1 MNQKIIALIIGLLT
15 VAVIGVMSLQIKF
28 ILDAR
33 QEKEEQFNNH
43 IRAAIKNVA
52 ERIEKVENFENIQR
66 LNGFSMQQLNTTPN
80 GFSYSQTTIVSTDP
94 LVIQRQKLDAARFLQ
109 EVGNKPIEERINLVQ
124 LETFLKQELA
134 ERGINIPYNYGVF
147 SNQENSFF
155 IFNNRYLIPQES
167 QTNIEFLKNS
177 EYKANLFNTDVKS
190 PGMLMLNF
198 PSKISLIWR
207 GLWSILLLSL
217 LFATIILACFGYTI
231 SVIFRQKKLSEMK
244 TDFINNMTHEFK
256 TPIATISLAADSIA
270 HQNIINNPDK
280 IRKFVD
286 MIKQENKR
294 MHGQVEKVLQMAQ
307 IERDTMNLNLT
318 SIDLHDA
325 INQAVGN
332 ISLQVEK
339 KEGIVTTN
347 FNADQPMIEGDVNHI
362 SNVINNLLDNANKYS
377 PEKPDISVSTR
388 NVSNGV
394 EITITDKGIGMSKEA
409 RKRIFEKFY
418 RVHTGNVHDVKGFG
432 LGLAYVKTIVTAHQ
446 GSIDVRSELGKGS
459 SFVVFFPFHT
469 QAIKEMA

>member
-28 ILDAR
+28 ILDTR
-33 QEKEEQFNNH
+33 REKEEQFNNH

-52 ERIEKVENFENIQR
+52 ERVEKVGNVQW
-66 LNGFSMQQLNTTPN
+66 LNGFSMQQLNSTPN
-80 GFSYSQTTIVSTDP
+80 GFSYSQTTVVSTDP
-94 LVIQRQKLDAARFLQ
+94 SIIQRQKLDEARFLQ
-109 EVGNKPIEERINLVQ
+109 EVGNKPIEERIDLVK
-124 LETFLKQELA
+124 LDHFLKLELN
-134 ERGINIPYNYGVF
+134 ERGIDIPYNYGVF
-147 SNQENSFF
+147 SNQDNSFF

-167 QTNIEFLKNS
+167 QANIEFLKNS
-177 EYKANLFNTDVKS
+177 EYKTNLFNNGVKS
-190 PGMLMLNF
+190 PGALMLSF
-198 PSKISLIWR
+198 PTKSSLIWS
-207 GLWSILLLSL
+207 GLWSVLLLSL
-217 LFATIILACFGYTI
+217 LFASIIIACFGYTI

-280 IRKFVD
+280 IRKFID

-318 SIDLHDA
+318 PIDLHDA

-332 ISLQVEK
+332 IRLQVEK
-339 KEGIVTTN
+339 KEGIVATN
-347 FNADQPMIEGDVNHI
+347 FNADRPTIEGDVNHI

-377 PEKPDISVSTR
+377 PEKPDITVSTR

-394 EITITDKGIGMSKEA
+394 EITIMDKGIGMSKEA

-459 SFVVFFPFHT
+459 SFVVFFPFHS
-469 QAIKEMA
+469 QQVV